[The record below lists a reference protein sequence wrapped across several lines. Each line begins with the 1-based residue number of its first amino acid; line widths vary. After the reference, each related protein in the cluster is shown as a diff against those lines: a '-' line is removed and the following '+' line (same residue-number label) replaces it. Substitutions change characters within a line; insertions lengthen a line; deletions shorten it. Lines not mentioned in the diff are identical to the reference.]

1 MEKKYD
7 YVKQGDVYYLKT
19 LEEAKKILE
28 SVGFDVAKVDLEEM
42 AKDLNTIYQNA
53 FYIQM
58 DADNKKV
65 RYLGTT
71 STQDSNNFNCYYK
84 NLNTVN
90 SRIIVLND
98 VMTFSEAAEKWNI
111 DSSTLRKLVN
121 TDKLIKDVD
130 YRKSGSVWLI
140 TKEAMEKV
148 YGKEVK

>member
-111 DSSTLRKLVN
+111 D
-121 TDKLIKDVD
+121 
-130 YRKSGSVWLI
+130 
-140 TKEAMEKV
+140 
-148 YGKEVK
+148 